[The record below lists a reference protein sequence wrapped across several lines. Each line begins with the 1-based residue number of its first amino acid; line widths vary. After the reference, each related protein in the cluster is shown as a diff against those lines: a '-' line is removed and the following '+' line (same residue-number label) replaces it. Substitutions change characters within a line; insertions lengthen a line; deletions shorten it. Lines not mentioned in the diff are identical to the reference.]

1 LKEVEVLSSI
11 INLIQFI
18 ILKLLQN
25 NLFINIDK
33 KNLIEKYSDV
43 NSFFN
48 YFLFSNNVDN
58 NNKYNNNKTKNN
70 NNININND
78 DNNFNFS
85 IIEILNDFFEILK
98 ILNKFY
104 VKLESKLKNE
114 KKYTILTV
122 NNNLLKLQLLS
133 NNLYFL
139 IEKLNIFCSKIIQFL
154 I

>member
-1 LKEVEVLSSI
+1 M
-11 INLIQFI
+11 QFI

-58 NNKYNNNKTKNN
+58 NNKYNNKDNN
-70 NNININND
+70 NNNYNNNNN
-78 DNNFNFS
+78 NNFNFS
-85 IIEILNDFFEILK
+85 IIEILKDFFEILK

-104 VKLESKLKNE
+104 VKLDRKLKNE

-139 IEKLNIFCSKIIQFL
+139 IEKLNIFCSKIILFL
-154 I
+154 M